1 MHNDIFIEGDKR
13 LVITTQMIQKFG
25 DTAAKFLAQLN
36 YWLKK
41 DAIGFEKSGKK
52 WIYNTATEWSA
63 QIGVST
69 RSVERAIKKLKDIGV
84 IEVSKLSP
92 VPQIQTNYFT
102 IDYESYHL
110 FLRGDDNDKH
120 LKKSVNKNDNREGKA
135 SEAVEKSHS
144 DTVSGSPRRSVGIYT
159 KITNKDYLNNKSEKN
174 FEKNNFVTNTVGQGT
189 TSPTTPEEKRT
200 SLEEYQAQET
210 INPTENSK
218 TSPEVPAK
226 APLET
231 NENVQKT
238 TPQPTIVQDMM
249 REITSELPTLEAKL
263 TKDIAKCLVAAF
275 KTKFDN
281 DLNRFAHY
289 LKRIKSS
296 KYLMGEGFILTL
308 NWILSYKTIDRI
320 LNGELG
326 VTLAE
331 YNVPKDLETIATTH
345 IDTQSESDIAKKIR
359 QRYKS
364 YFGADMY
371 TAWMM
376 QVIIHTQDTR
386 VVIEAPSRFVKDRVQ
401 QHVDQLIWAM
411 R

>member
-1 MHNDIFIEGDKR
+1 MHNTKLIKNEIVLTSNPKLIEIVGR
-13 LVITTQMIQKFG
+13 APAALLGQLEYWMTHENVGVIH
-25 DTAAKFLAQLN
+25 D
-36 YWLKK
+36 
-41 DAIGFEKSGKK
+41 GKK
-52 WIYNTATEWSA
+52 WIYNTAEEWA
-63 QIGVST
+63 KQIAAST
-69 RSVERAIKKLKDIGV
+69 ATIERILKKLKDAGLIS
-84 IEVSKLSP
+84 IKKLHSRREVR
-92 VPQIQTNYFT
+92 TNYIT
-102 IDYESYHL
+102 LNMDEINRLLSNEKPEKTPEKPSHPPRNGHSIKS
-110 FLRGDDNDKH
+110 RG
-120 LKKSVNKNDNREGKA
+120 A
-135 SEAVEKSHS
+135 SHQT
-144 DTVSGSPRRSVGIYT
+144 DGILYT

-174 FEKNNFVTNTVGQGT
+174 FEKNNFVTDTVGQGT

-210 INPTENSK
+210 TNPTEISK
-218 TSPEVPAK
+218 ASPEVPSK

-231 NENVQKT
+231 NEDVQKT

-296 KYLMGEGFILTL
+296 KYLMGEGFKLTL

-331 YNVPKDLETIATTH
+331 YNVPKDLESIATTH